1 MIENDLNESLSQ
13 LRMISPDDDSSARH
27 APVTAKLGREEMRS
41 PLNWTRHHQNLNET
55 RQRSA
60 IKSDFS
66 LLVFISCVEPI
77 VRDMQLGVITKI
89 LTMSRHMSAEPK
101 SCFTNQRHFRQ
112 IFRLF

>member
-27 APVTAKLGREEMRS
+27 ALVTAELGLEGMRS
-41 PLNWTRHHQNLNET
+41 PLNWTRHQNLNET

-101 SCFTNQRHFRQ
+101 
-112 IFRLF
+112 